1 MTELVTVFFI
11 WFISVGQRH
20 YFVSVGQH
28 LIFFLKAERTEG
40 RKQYLI
46 FSFKSRTEGRKLTC
60 KFQNLALCLTLLSN
74 LEKQES
80 IVPRL
85 INNTDC
91 VN

>member
-1 MTELVTVFFI
+1 MTVLATAFFI
-11 WFISVGQRH
+11 WFISVGQR
-20 YFVSVGQH
+20 
-28 LIFFLKAERTEG
+28 LFFSFKTERTEE
-40 RKQYLI
+40 REQRLI
-46 FSFKSRTEGRKLTC
+46 FSFKSRTEGRKLTY

-85 INNTDC
+85 INNIDC